1 MPIAQSDRALVSG
14 ASDSGSTPDGHE
26 FIQILMND
34 NIKKLYQLT
43 EKCSLCPRKCGVNR
57 LKGELGFCRS
67 LNEIRVASI
76 NIHTGEEPPISGTK
90 GSGTVFFS
98 NCTLSCVFCQN
109 YPISQL
115 GNGYLL
121 TTEQLA
127 DKMLELQKKG
137 AHNINFVTPSHM
149 YHLMAESVFIAKQ
162 KGLKIPILANCS
174 GYESVETLELMEDFI
189 DIYMPDMKYADDKF
203 AKKYSNVSDYT
214 KVNKAAIKEMFRQ
227 KGNLFI
233 NESEIAEKGLLIRHL
248 VLPNAIAGS
257 KDIFDFIANEISVN
271 AYVSVMAQYHTA
283 NKSDEVEELARKIT
297 EEEYDQS
304 VNDFYDSGLH
314 NGWVQDL

>member
-1 MPIAQSDRALVSG
+1 MGTDIG
-14 ASDSGSTPDGHE
+14 
-26 FIQILMND
+26 FLMNI
-34 NIKKLYQLT
+34 NINKLYKLM
-43 EKCSLCPRKCGVNR
+43 ERCSVCPRKCGVNR

-67 LNEIRVASI
+67 ANEIKVASI
-76 NIHTGEEPPISGTK
+76 NLHTGEEPPISGIK

-127 DKMLELQKKG
+127 DKMIELQVKG

-149 YHLMAESVFIAKQ
+149 YPMMAESVFISKQ
-162 KGLKIPILANCS
+162 KGLKIPILSNCS
-174 GYESVETLELMEDFI
+174 GYENVETLELMEDFI
-189 DIYMPDMKYADDKF
+189 DIYMPDMKYSDDQY

-214 KVNKAAIKEMFRQ
+214 KVNQNAIKEMFRQ

-233 NESEIAEKGLLIRHL
+233 NE
-248 VLPNAIAGS
+248 
-257 KDIFDFIANEISVN
+257 NEIVGIYKNLPFDQKNQEKIYNSPVPVDKVLELRGGFCDLHKISVG
-271 AYVSVMAQYHTA
+271 
-283 NKSDEVEELARKIT
+283 
-297 EEEYDQS
+297 
-304 VNDFYDSGLH
+304 DFLSF
-314 NGWVQDL
+314 